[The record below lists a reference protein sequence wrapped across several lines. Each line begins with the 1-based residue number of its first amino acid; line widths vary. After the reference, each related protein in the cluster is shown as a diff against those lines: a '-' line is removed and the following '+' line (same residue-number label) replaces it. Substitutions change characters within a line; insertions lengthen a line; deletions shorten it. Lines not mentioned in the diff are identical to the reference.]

1 MPAKISMFIPK
12 GGYTLPQMSAP
23 VISPNIAPA
32 PKSAAAP
39 TPLNSAMIGR
49 INSVRPGCGSCGRH

>member
-23 VISPNIAPA
+23 VISPNVAPT

-49 INSVRPGCGSCGRH
+49 IHSVRPGCGSCGRH

>member
-49 INSVRPGCGSCGRH
+49 IHSVRPGCGSCGRH

>member
-12 GGYTLPQMSAP
+12 GGYTLPQMRGP
-23 VISPNIAPA
+23 VNSPNVAPA
-32 PKSAAAP
+32 PKSVAAP
-39 TPLNSAMIGR
+39 TPLHSAMIGR

>member
-39 TPLNSAMIGR
+39 TP
-49 INSVRPGCGSCGRH
+49 

>member
-12 GGYTLPQMSAP
+12 GGYTLPQISAP

-49 INSVRPGCGSCGRH
+49 IHSVRPGCGSCGRH

>member
-23 VISPNIAPA
+23 VISPNAAVPKQAP
-32 PKSAAAP
+32 SA
-39 TPLNSAMIGR
+39 LNGPIIGR
-49 INSVRPGCGSCGRH
+49 IHSVKPGCGSCGRH

>member
-12 GGYTLPQMSAP
+12 GGYTLPQMRSS
-23 VISPNIAPA
+23 VNSPNVAPA
-32 PKSAAAP
+32 PKSVAAP
-39 TPLNSAMIGR
+39 TPLHSAMIGR